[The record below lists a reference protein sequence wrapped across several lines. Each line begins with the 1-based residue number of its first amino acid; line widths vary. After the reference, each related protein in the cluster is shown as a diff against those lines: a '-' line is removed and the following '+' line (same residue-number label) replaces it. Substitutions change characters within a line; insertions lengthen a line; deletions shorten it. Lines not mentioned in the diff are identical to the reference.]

1 MIASNTKP
9 IILFGTGKIAEVI
22 HYYATEECQLQV
34 SAFAVDEEYKI
45 SNIFLG
51 KPVVS
56 FDEVQ
61 ALYPPH
67 VFDMFVAI
75 GYHELNR
82 LRELK
87 CAEAINKGYHLTN
100 IISPNCHLP
109 ANTHIGYNCFI
120 MPPSIIHPCVT
131 IGNNVFVWSGGLIGH
146 HSIVNDNV
154 WITSCANIGGNV
166 AIGKNTFIAINA
178 TIGHSVAVGQNCFLG
193 ANSLLTKNLEDD
205 KVVIAE
211 SSKPIKLTS
220 KQFLKF
226 SSFSSL

>member
-1 MIASNTKP
+1 MTITNTKP
-9 IILFGTGKIAEVI
+9 IVLFGTGKIAEVI
-22 HYYATEECQLQV
+22 HYYATEECQMEV
-34 SAFAVDEEYKI
+34 AAFAVDGPYKT
-45 SNIFLG
+45 SEAFLG

-61 ALYPPH
+61 TLYPPH
-67 VFDMFVAI
+67 QFDLFVAI
-75 GYHELNR
+75 GYHDLNSVR
-82 LRELK
+82 SQK
-87 CAEAINKGYHLTN
+87 CAEAIGKGYTLTN
-100 IISPNCHLP
+100 IISPNCLLP
-109 ANTHIGYNCFI
+109 KNTLVGYNCFI

-146 HSIVNDNV
+146 HSIINDNV
-154 WITSCANIGGNV
+154 WITSCANIGGNIT
-166 AIGKNTFIAINA
+166 IGKNTFIAINA